1 MNGFAHKDCAIFKV
15 YLCLLSYCL
24 VMTKPLKI
32 NKSENMIS
40 IPKKV
45 QKSLKK
51 KEENS
56 VLLAKNKIKRKQR

>member
-1 MNGFAHKDCAIFKV
+1 
-15 YLCLLSYCL
+15 
-24 VMTKPLKI
+24 MTKPLKI